1 MADNSPPGESISEA
15 FPGGFAV
22 VRLRTQTL
30 IILHLQPDDPDHKSG
45 CSADDPASDRFVKEE
60 YAPENGEYGHHALDH
75 GNHIKG
81 HQGDGF
87 GIEVKAHSRDKA
99 EGKDGKDAGQIRT
112 DKSYFPCKDRLCG
125 RDQGK
130 KTGQGKYSQIAV
142 DNIQPSSYHFLGK
155 HMAAC
160 TDTGQDKQ
168 AGKKEI
174 FFKKYIQRT
183 AV

>member
-99 EGKDGKDAGQIRT
+99 EGKDGKD
-112 DKSYFPCKDRLCG
+112 
-125 RDQGK
+125 QGK

>member
-112 DKSYFPCKDRLCG
+112 DKSYFPCKYRLCG

-130 KTGQGKYSQIAV
+130 RPDRVNIARLLSIISSRPATISGKAHGSLHRYRTG
-142 DNIQPSSYHFLGK
+142 
-155 HMAAC
+155 
-160 TDTGQDKQ
+160 
-168 AGKKEI
+168 
-174 FFKKYIQRT
+174 
-183 AV
+183 